1 MRTPN
6 LMWQK
11 QLEKNLITFD
21 LVNKVLKIANAKNM
35 IDDSKILTLHPQ
47 GKKGVNILKRR
58 YDVIK
63 DFILKTIEEHKEI
76 TYEKLDE
83 LAVKKLSSTFD
94 GKVSWYIV
102 TVKLDLEARGII
114 ERIPKTSPHKL
125 KMA

>member
-1 MRTPN
+1 
-6 LMWQK
+6 MWQK